1 MSTIV
6 RLEIENVM
14 RVKAANIKPS
24 PTGLVIIGGLNGAGK
39 STVLNSIVMALGG
52 SSEVPPMP
60 VRQGA
65 SRSKIVVETDDLVV
79 TKKISAAGST
89 TLEVRGRDG
98 KVFPSPQSVLDKLYS
113 TTMVFDPLEFLRME
127 PSCQVETLRKLL
139 GIDTTNLDYERTEKY
154 AARTEESRSLK
165 ALQARLDSYPH
176 HENAPSKEVSASEV
190 VAEMQ
195 QANKVLAANAR
206 KRSEYEQLVERGKTQ
221 ASLVER
227 LKVEYEA
234 ALKVL
239 EEQRAQV
246 LQMRDAIAALKDP
259 DMSAIQKRFE
269 SIDSANRKFR
279 DNKAYA
285 EALGEV
291 NKKRQ
296 SVDAMTKRLRE
307 IDDEK
312 NNMVRNAKYPI
323 EGLGL

>member
-1 MSTIV
+1 
-6 RLEIENVM
+6 
-14 RVKAANIKPS
+14 
-24 PTGLVIIGGLNGAGK
+24 
-39 STVLNSIVMALGG
+39 
-52 SSEVPPMP
+52 
-60 VRQGA
+60 
-65 SRSKIVVETDDLVV
+65 
-79 TKKISAAGST
+79 
-89 TLEVRGRDG
+89 
-98 KVFPSPQSVLDKLYS
+98 
-113 TTMVFDPLEFLRME
+113 
-127 PSCQVETLRKLL
+127 
-139 GIDTTNLDYERTEKY
+139 
-154 AARTEESRSLK
+154 
-165 ALQARLDSYPH
+165 
-176 HENAPSKEVSASEV
+176 
-190 VAEMQ
+190 MQ

-285 EALGEV
+285 EASGEV
-291 NKKRQ
+291 NEKRQ
-296 SVDAMTKRLRE
+296 SVDALTKRLRE

-323 EGLGL
+323 EGLGLGDGKEVTYKSLPLSQASFAEQLRISVAIGLALSKGLKVMLIREGSMLDDQNRAMVAEMAEKAGAQLWLEVVGKGKDCSVIIEDGSVVEESEEKTPCQTT